1 MYNMMFAM
9 SMVSRK
15 VEDNLIIFLM
25 SNFHGNRLIGLRVI
39 VLAVGLQKCLFSGNF
54 WIDPRSLPILT
65 MIMVESPFGD

>member
-25 SNFHGNRLIGLRVI
+25 SNFHGNRLIGLKVTVI
-39 VLAVGLQKCLFSGNF
+39 RIWFTKLF
-54 WIDPRSLPILT
+54 I
-65 MIMVESPFGD
+65 